1 MPCVSRGE
9 KPTPYTLKYTL
20 SYYELLSLCFSFL
33 LLFYY
38 IMVVWGEINLQVDVI
53 FIFDV
58 HFSVFNHSV
67 VSNSFQPH
75 GL

>member
-9 KPTPYTLKYTL
+9 KPTPYTLKCTL

-33 LLFYY
+33 LLLYY
-38 IMVVWGEINLQVDVI
+38 IMVVLGEINLQVDVI